1 LSAAGSL
8 SFTPCV
14 VSVIVSL
21 MSLLDASGT
30 RESLL
35 QW

>member
-8 SFTPCV
+8 SFTPCA

-21 MSLLDASGT
+21 MSLLGASGNA
-30 RESLL
+30 SGLL